1 VELEDYVAALRRD
14 GAALADA
21 ATDLTRPVPSC
32 PDWTAAD
39 LVWHVGKVHDFWL
52 QMAVGMDPEARVEPK
67 RPADPDLVPW
77 FSEGVEA
84 LAALLARLDPA
95 KPAWTWTSQRNAGFI
110 QRRVAQETAVHAWDA
125 LAAAGR
131 DEPIER
137 GLAVDGIDEF
147 LEFFLPAVP
156 PDGLGDLH
164 LHTIDGPGEWLI
176 SPGTDSWVITREHAK
191 GAAAVRASAS
201 DLLLLLWRRKGV
213 EVAQVFG
220 DEELLRRFLASSKLD
235 LEPHR

>member
-1 VELEDYVAALRRD
+1 MELEDYVAALRRD

-52 QMAVGMDPEARVEPK
+52 QMAVGMDPEARVDLK

-77 FSEGVEA
+77 FSEGVE
-84 LAALLARLDPA
+84 
-95 KPAWTWTSQRNAGFI
+95 
-110 QRRVAQETAVHAWDA
+110 A

-164 LHTIDGPGEWLI
+164 LHTTDGPGEWLI
-176 SPGTDSWVITREHAK
+176 SPGTESWVITREHAK

-220 DEELLRRFLASSKLD
+220 DEELVRRFLASSKLD
-235 LEPHR
+235 LEPQR